1 MDHLKCG
8 ICGVEKAT
16 RAKLRRHIQEKH
28 GTPVRCPLC
37 PRFSATGRTMYR
49 MRRHLEDVHHAD
61 ASKYFEFRR
70 HTAATTIQSGNNNS
84 SVPSLLSL
92 KLEVPAAY
100 KSRENTDAETLTATA
115 AIPTPQ
121 QDDPA
126 ALCKINNDDD
136 IDIICTEFEAKK
148 TPKKEDSMYE
158 LASICQPNSSP
169 SSVYTP
175 PNPPTPADPTDSC
188 ESLFLSPK
196 ISLIDCKGEI
206 VLCTTGTE
214 PPLARTGEDNMGK
227 SQQKATDLDDSNL
240 TRLSTS
246 QPDAAVLWHENQVEA
261 DVKQENSKKIHSLAT
276 PLSDILVKSAPEEIS
291 VAPVDNISVPP
302 PLRRLVLKSQ
312 FSQSARV
319 KRSPARRTRPSRQ
332 ASHRTVKLISLEQNY
347 AAPSADPR
355 HFLAGAPS
363 SLCDRFPASP
373 LRRVRREALKQPISS
388 GQIHFSSFPDCLGSV
403 KKVEKA
409 TLPDGTTYELT
420 TTWTRDPD
428 FRICCAEGTQTSED
442 LKGPTAEN
450 NLKTRDLT
458 EERTGPDTTQDT
470 T

>member
-1 MDHLKCG
+1 MK
-8 ICGVEKAT
+8 
-16 RAKLRRHIQEKH
+16 
-28 GTPVRCPLC
+28 P
-37 PRFSATGRTMYR
+37 
-49 MRRHLEDVHHAD
+49 
-61 ASKYFEFRR
+61 
-70 HTAATTIQSGNNNS
+70 
-84 SVPSLLSL
+84 
-92 KLEVPAAY
+92 
-100 KSRENTDAETLTATA
+100 
-115 AIPTPQ
+115 
-121 QDDPA
+121 
-126 ALCKINNDDD
+126 
-136 IDIICTEFEAKK
+136 KK
-148 TPKKEDSMYE
+148 TPKKEDSLFE
-158 LASICQPNSSP
+158 LASICKPNSSP

-175 PNPPTPADPTDSC
+175 PNPPTDSC

-196 ISLIDCKGEI
+196 ISLIDCEI
-206 VLCTTGTE
+206 VLCKTGTE
-214 PPLARTGEDNMGK
+214 PPIARTGEDTMGK

-246 QPDAAVLWHENQVEA
+246 QPDAAVLWHGNQFEA
-261 DVKQENSKKIHSLAT
+261 DVKQENSKKTHTL
-276 PLSDILVKSAPEEIS
+276 LSDIPLKSAPEEIS
-291 VAPVDNISVPP
+291 VAPVDNLSVPP

-312 FSQSARV
+312 SNQSARV
-319 KRSPARRTRPSRQ
+319 QKSPARRTRSSRQ
-332 ASHRTVKLISLEQNY
+332 ASHKAVKLIPLEQNY

-373 LRRVRREALKQPISS
+373 LRRIRREALKQPISS

-428 FRICCAEGTQTSED
+428 FRICCAVGTQTSED

-450 NLKTRDLT
+450 NLKT
-458 EERTGPDTTQDT
+458 EERTGPDTIQDT